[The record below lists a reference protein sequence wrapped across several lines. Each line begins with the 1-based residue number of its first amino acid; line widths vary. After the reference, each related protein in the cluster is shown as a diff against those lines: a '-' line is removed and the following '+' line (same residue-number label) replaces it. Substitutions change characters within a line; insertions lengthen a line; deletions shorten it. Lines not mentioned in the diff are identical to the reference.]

1 MQIVSYIESSL
12 LEKKEKKNISICP
25 AENFTQSAKR

>member
-1 MQIVSYIESSL
+1 MKCQIML
-12 LEKKEKKNISICP
+12 DGKNKKIFKMLS